1 MDGSGVV
8 TDGHSLALINF
19 GVPSSSWRSSSFGR
33 IVYTEINLTIL
44 PDEGALSNPLVFWI
58 NVPIKIAASRSVT
71 VGDTL

>member
-1 MDGSGVV
+1 
-8 TDGHSLALINF
+8 
-19 GVPSSSWRSSSFGR
+19 
-33 IVYTEINLTIL
+33 VYTEINLTIL